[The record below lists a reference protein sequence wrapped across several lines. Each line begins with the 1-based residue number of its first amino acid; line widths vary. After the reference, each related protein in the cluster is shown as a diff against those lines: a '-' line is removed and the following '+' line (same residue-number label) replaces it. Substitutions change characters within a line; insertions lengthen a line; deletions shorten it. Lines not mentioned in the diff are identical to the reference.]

1 MNRLALAAARAAAS
15 VLSPAGP
22 RARLSILIFHRV
34 LVEPDPLFPFEVT
47 AERFDRRLAALGQ
60 VFDLLPLPEAVA
72 RLREGTLPARSAC
85 ITFDDG
91 YRDNVEVALPILKRR
106 GVHATFFVATGFLD
120 GGRMW
125 NDTVIETVRR
135 TVLPDLDLQGI
146 GLGRVALGDL
156 PARRQALQALIRAI
170 KHLPPAERE
179 QAVAAVAAAGEADL
193 PADLMM
199 SSAQVRQLSDA
210 GMEIGGHTA
219 SHPIL
224 ARMPAGEA
232 QREIDDGRRR
242 LAEITGR
249 SVRLFAY
256 PNGKPGSDYLPEHA
270 AMVKQM
276 GFEAALSTTPGVSTA
291 ASDPYQ
297 LPRFTPWDSGD
308 TRFVWR
314 AVNNLRRPS

>member
-22 RARLSILIFHRV
+22 RARLSIFIFHRV
-34 LVEPDPLFPFEVT
+34 LAAPDPLFPIEVT
-47 AERFDRRLAALGQ
+47 AERFDRQLATLQQ
-60 VFDLLPLPEAVA
+60 VFTLLPLPEAVV
-72 RLREGTLPARSAC
+72 RLREAALPARPAC

-91 YRDNVEVALPILKRR
+91 YRDNAEVAVQTLQRR

-125 NDTVIETVRR
+125 NDTIIETVRR
-135 TVLPDLDLQGI
+135 TALPDLDLQDIGI
-146 GLGRVALGDL
+146 GRVSLGDL
-156 PARRQALQALIRAI
+156 SARRQALQTLIRAI

-179 QAVAAVAAAGEADL
+179 RAVAAVAAAGRAEL
-193 PADLMM
+193 PGDLMM
-199 SSAQVRQLSDA
+199 SSAQVRQLADV
-210 GMEIGGHTA
+210 GMEIGGHTV

-224 ARMPAGEA
+224 ARLSAQEA

-242 LAEITGR
+242 LEEITGR
-249 SVRLFAY
+249 AVRLFAY

-276 GFEAALSTTPGVSTA
+276 GFEAALSTTAGVSTG

-308 TRFVWR
+308 ARFVWR
-314 AVNNLRRPS
+314 AVHNLRRPS